1 MKRTGTQVLSKIHV
15 FLRMIPNF
23 AVHCHNLVQL
33 TCYQTATCSY
43 SWAWLPYLLTSL
55 SARWRVVV
63 SIVSTMAVAVVKWT
77 VIIIVARNKRFIV
90 VLLLL
95 LFLLLHRR
103 WTTVLIIIINE
114 RIMVVAATLT
124 RPSSMVTGIST
135 TIGLVTTMMLDTGQ
149 MGGIE
154 LI

>member
-1 MKRTGTQVLSKIHV
+1 MKRTGTQVLSKIYV

-33 TCYQTATCSY
+33 TCYQTATCS
-43 SWAWLPYLLTSL
+43 
-55 SARWRVVV
+55 
-63 SIVSTMAVAVVKWT
+63 
-77 VIIIVARNKRFIV
+77 
-90 VLLLL
+90 LLLVKL
-95 LFLLLHRR
+95 GYHINKFICKMTGGSINRFNHGRSGRKINSHHHSSKKQTFYRRPPPPPLLLHRR
-103 WTTVLIIIINE
+103 WTTVLLIIINE